1 MKGIALDLAEM
12 TGFNSGDTFA
22 SNKADLLAAIEAI
35 ATTDAARSPE
45 GQEQLERLIQA
56 ITSLDGEY
64 KANLFRSQ
72 ERADE
77 LTGDNNKDRNALIG
91 EIRNLLMH

>member
-45 GQEQLERLIQA
+45 GQEQLERLINA
-56 ITSLDGEY
+56 ITGPQT
-64 KANLFRSQ
+64 ANTKRTCS
-72 ERADE
+72 EVKKGRM
-77 LTGDNNKDRNALIG
+77 N
-91 EIRNLLMH
+91 